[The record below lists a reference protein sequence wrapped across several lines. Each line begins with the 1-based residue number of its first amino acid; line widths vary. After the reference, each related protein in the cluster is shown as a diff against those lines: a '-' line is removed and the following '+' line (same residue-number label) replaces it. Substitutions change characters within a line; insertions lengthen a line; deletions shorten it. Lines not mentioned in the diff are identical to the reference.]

1 MGMRHMPFGASQSPK
16 LMMEQLKVV
25 RKLLV
30 EHIEVELGIV
40 VDLVEHIEVE
50 LGIVVDQLE
59 DNLEKLGLMAGCQ
72 RWRLEFTS

>member
-1 MGMRHMPFGASQSPK
+1 MGMRHMLFGAGQSPK
-16 LMMEQLKVV
+16 LTMEQLEVV

-30 EHIEVELGIV
+30 KHIEVELGIV
-40 VDLVEHIEVE
+40 VDLVDHIEVE

-72 RWRLEFTS
+72 RCCLEFTS